1 MSRAV
6 EPSVEEEQT
15 LEDDLPQFDEI
26 DKLAELA
33 IGAADIKK

>member
-1 MSRAV
+1 MSRA
-6 EPSVEEEQT
+6 ESATPLQEEVNEETAQ
-15 LEDDLPQFDEI
+15 DFDEI